1 MADMEIPVDGQ
12 TEETAPAEKQYNGSI
27 SLRVPKSIHR
37 SLVIEAQAEGVSLNQ
52 LILAKISVS
61 LYDMTRV
68 KERR

>member
-12 TEETAPAEKQYNGSI
+12 AEETAPAEKQYNGSI